1 MPIAGRVALCAVLCG
16 STLVSACGGGLFK
29 PKYEYEEEVYLDL
42 DGSATLNVNAS
53 VPALVA
59 LHGVDL
65 PTDPRARL
73 DRSQVRALF
82 ERPGSPVSLSVSR
95 RDGRRFVHVSVEVA
109 DVRQLSSIQPFAWSK
124 YQFTRDNDRVDYQQ
138 VVGSASADADTPEVN
153 NVGWDGE
160 EVVAFRMHVPSEILF
175 HNSPL
180 GVRRGNIVEWEQT
193 LSERVRGEPLE
204 LRVQMAPE
212 SILFNTLLLFG
223 STVVAAAGAFALA
236 IWWIARPGRRGGGDG
251 GRGRQGGVSESA
263 A

>member
-1 MPIAGRVALCAVLCG
+1 MPIAGRVVLCAVLGC
-16 STLVSACGGGLFK
+16 SMLAAACGGGLFK

-42 DGSATLNVNAS
+42 DGSAILNVNAS

-73 DRSQVRALF
+73 DRDQVRALF

-109 DVRQLSSIQPFAWSK
+109 DVRQLSSMRPFSWSK
-124 YQFTRDNDRVDYQQ
+124 YQFTRDNDRVDYHQ
-138 VVGSASADADTPEVN
+138 VVGSAVAGATAGRPDAG

-160 EVVAFRMHVPSEILF
+160 EVVAFRMHVPSEVLF
-175 HNSPL
+175 HNSTA
-180 GVRRGNIVEWEQT
+180 GVRRGNIVEWEQA
-193 LSERVRGEPLE
+193 LSSRLNGEPLE

-236 IWWIARPGRRGGGDG
+236 IWWIAR
-251 GRGRQGGVSESA
+251 RGRHNDVSEPA

>member
-1 MPIAGRVALCAVLCG
+1 
-16 STLVSACGGGLFK
+16 
-29 PKYEYEEEVYLDL
+29 
-42 DGSATLNVNAS
+42 
-53 VPALVA
+53 VA

-73 DRSQVRALF
+73 DRVQVRALF

-109 DVRQLSSIQPFAWSK
+109 DVRQLSSIQPFSWST

-138 VVGSASADADTPEVN
+138 VVGRASAAASVGQPEVEG
-153 NVGWDGE
+153 VGWDGD

-175 HNSPL
+175 HNSPAV
-180 GVRRGNIVEWEQT
+180 VRRGNIVEWEQT
-193 LSERVRGEPLE
+193 LSSRLSGEPLE

-223 STVVAAAGAFALA
+223 STVAAAAAAFALA
-236 IWWIARPGRRGGGDG
+236 IWWIAR
-251 GRGRQGGVSESA
+251 RGRHNDVSESA